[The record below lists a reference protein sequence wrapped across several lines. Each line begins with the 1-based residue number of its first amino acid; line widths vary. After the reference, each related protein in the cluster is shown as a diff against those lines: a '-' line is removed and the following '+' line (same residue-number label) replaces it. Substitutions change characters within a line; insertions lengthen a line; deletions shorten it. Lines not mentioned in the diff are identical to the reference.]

1 MLMFKT
7 SQGRDALGFFVLALT
22 LLLIHAVVRDHF
34 YRSVLLQAIIFAVA
48 ATGMTLLVGFAGQI
62 SLGQNAF
69 MAMGAYGFAYQV
81 QQMGMHPLV
90 ALALATLLP
99 TLVAY
104 AIARPILRLSG
115 HYLALATLALGSA
128 GYIFA
133 SRWTDVTGG
142 LDPGILDLPKFVL
155 FGAWAG
161 DQFFPLAALS
171 LLLVT
176 GLSLVLV
183 HSAIGRSLHAIHTSE
198 VVAACSGIQ
207 VERVKAVIFALA
219 AGCAGLS
226 GGLYALFMRSF
237 NASSFSIMI
246 SIELLMMVIVGSL
259 STVWGSLVG
268 ALLVTLLPHVLE
280 HFESAKLFVY
290 GTIMTLVVM
299 FMPNGLASGLY
310 ASISRLFTGRSR
322 A

>member
-1 MLMFKT
+1 MQLLKT
-7 SQGRDALGFFVLALT
+7 PQGRDGLGLLALAGVLVLVQ
-22 LLLIHAVVRDHF
+22 LLVRDHF

-69 MAMGAYGFAYQV
+69 MAMGAYGFAYGV
-81 QQMGMHPLV
+81 QKTGLHPL
-90 ALALATLLP
+90 LALGIATLLP
-99 TLVAY
+99 TVVGYLV
-104 AIARPILRLSG
+104 ARPILRLSG

-142 LDPGILDLPKFVL
+142 LDPGVLDLPKFVL
-155 FGAWAG
+155 VPGWAG
-161 DQFFPLAALS
+161 DQFFPLAALC
-171 LLLVT
+171 LLAVL

-183 HSAIGRSLHAIHTSE
+183 HSAIGRSLQAIHTSE
-198 VVAACSGIQ
+198 VVAACAGIR
-207 VERVKAVIFALA
+207 VERTKAAIFALA

-237 NASSFSIMI
+237 NASSFSIMV

-290 GTIMTLVVM
+290 GTLMTLVVM
-299 FMPNGLASGLY
+299 FMPNGLASSLFSGLR
-310 ASISRLFTGRSR
+310 RLLGARRS